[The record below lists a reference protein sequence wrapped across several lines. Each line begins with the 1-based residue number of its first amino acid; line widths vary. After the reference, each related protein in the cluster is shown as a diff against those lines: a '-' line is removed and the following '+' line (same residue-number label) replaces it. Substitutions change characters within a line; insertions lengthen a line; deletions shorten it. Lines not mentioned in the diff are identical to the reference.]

1 MKKIVIIDYN
11 IGNLQSVQ
19 AAFLR
24 LGQETVISRDLEEI
38 RKADALILPGVG
50 AFPTAMN
57 NLKKFNLI
65 ELLQERAAAGIP
77 ILGICLGMQVL
88 FEKGYEIEERQGLGL
103 LKGEVIPIKT
113 NEKIPHMGWNQ
124 LNLAKTS
131 PTTHYLSDNDEV
143 YFVHSYQAT
152 CPDDELIAYTTYG
165 EVKIPAIVGKNN
177 VIGCQF
183 HPEKSGEIGRKI
195 LKAFLEKI

>member
-103 LKGEVIPIKT
+103 LMGEVISIKT

-124 LNLAKTS
+124 LKLAKTS
-131 PTTHYLSDNDEV
+131 PITHYLSDNDEV
-143 YFVHSYQAT
+143 YFVHSYRST

-195 LKAFLEKI
+195 LKAFLEEI

>member
-24 LGQETVISRDLEEI
+24 LRQETVISRDLEDI

-65 ELLQERAAAGIP
+65 ELIQERAAAGIP

-103 LKGEVIPIKT
+103 LKGAVIPIKT

-143 YFVHSYQAT
+143 YFVHS
-152 CPDDELIAYTTYG
+152 
-165 EVKIPAIVGKNN
+165 
-177 VIGCQF
+177 
-183 HPEKSGEIGRKI
+183 
-195 LKAFLEKI
+195 

>member
-24 LGQETVISRDLEEI
+24 LRQETVISRDLEDI

-65 ELLQERAAAGIP
+65 ELIQERAAAGIP

-113 NEKIPHMGWNQ
+113 NEKIPH
-124 LNLAKTS
+124 
-131 PTTHYLSDNDEV
+131 
-143 YFVHSYQAT
+143 
-152 CPDDELIAYTTYG
+152 YG
-165 EVKIPAIVGKNN
+165 MESIKPG
-177 VIGCQF
+177 
-183 HPEKSGEIGRKI
+183 
-195 LKAFLEKI
+195 

>member
-24 LGQETVISRDLEEI
+24 LRQETVISRDLEDI

-65 ELLQERAAAGIP
+65 ELIQERAAAGIP

-103 LKGEVIPIKT
+103 LKGA
-113 NEKIPHMGWNQ
+113 
-124 LNLAKTS
+124 LS
-131 PTTHYLSDNDEV
+131 PN
-143 YFVHSYQAT
+143 
-152 CPDDELIAYTTYG
+152 
-165 EVKIPAIVGKNN
+165 
-177 VIGCQF
+177 
-183 HPEKSGEIGRKI
+183 
-195 LKAFLEKI
+195 

>member
-1 MKKIVIIDYN
+1 MVVIIDYN
-11 IGNLQSVQ
+11 IGNLSS
-19 AAFLR
+19 
-24 LGQETVISRDLEEI
+24 VISALKRVGIEAVITRDKDII
-38 RKADALILPGVG
+38 RQAKAIVLPGVG
-50 AFPTAMN
+50 AFPVAMN

-65 ELLQERAAAGIP
+65 ELIQERAAAGIP

-195 LKAFLEKI
+195 LKAFLEEI